1 MAGRKGAAIAEGEG
15 GSTAIEMRQ
24 VFWRM
29 VVQVEECRPSYSLEG
44 QFGSP
49 SSSSSVM
56 TRADVKALQALE
68 AMKLCHDFDSTMSVK
83 SLATIRKR
91 YSIPTEYEIPSEEA
105 TRKMPEVSGKHPIEA
120 PSGQWKKAKVLG
132 RHKSRH
138 EGEKSKSRATKGKKP
153 TTSIEETPT
162 PRVRSKSVKELST
175 HPGEDGRD
183 YHVIRVSSRPEHAP
197 DAPLEVHLSQ
207 LTHIMWI
214 WQDGEASANHHYF
227 MALFDRVHDFGRVI
241 IALDNKSDVLRKE
254 VQKLKAGGDPDTVV
268 VVEQWGSEAQPLV
281 DCLKNELEEVT
292 R

>member
-29 VVQVEECRPSYSLEG
+29 VAQGPSGL
-44 QFGSP
+44 GSNE
-49 SSSSSVM
+49 V
-56 TRADVKALQALE
+56 
-68 AMKLCHDFDSTMSVK
+68 
-83 SLATIRKR
+83 
-91 YSIPTEYEIPSEEA
+91 EIPSEEA
-105 TRKMPEVSGKHPIEA
+105 TRKMPEVSGKHPVEA

-214 WQDGEASANHHYF
+214 WQDGEASVKY
-227 MALFDRVHDFGRVI
+227 V
-241 IALDNKSDVLRKE
+241 
-254 VQKLKAGGDPDTVV
+254 
-268 VVEQWGSEAQPLV
+268 
-281 DCLKNELEEVT
+281 
-292 R
+292 

>member
-1 MAGRKGAAIAEGEG
+1 
-15 GSTAIEMRQ
+15 
-24 VFWRM
+24 
-29 VVQVEECRPSYSLEG
+29 
-44 QFGSP
+44 
-49 SSSSSVM
+49 M

-91 YSIPTEYEIPSEEA
+91 YSIPTEYVLHAPTPWQRPYHTCPEGFNISIDVWEAGLRFPLHPEIPSEEA
-105 TRKMPEVSGKHPIEA
+105 TRKMPEVSGKHPVEA

-214 WQDGEASANHHYF
+214 WQDGEASAKY
-227 MALFDRVHDFGRVI
+227 V
-241 IALDNKSDVLRKE
+241 
-254 VQKLKAGGDPDTVV
+254 
-268 VVEQWGSEAQPLV
+268 
-281 DCLKNELEEVT
+281 
-292 R
+292 